1 MIAVLPGEL
10 KQSFAD
16 AVKQP
21 EKVAQVNSLSFDIL
35 PPIDILPPSDK
46 LGRAIL
52 IVRIKTRGQT

>member
-21 EKVAQVNSLSFDIL
+21 EKVAQVKGLPFYNLPLL
-35 PPIDILPPSDK
+35 PPVINLE
-46 LGRAIL
+46 
-52 IVRIKTRGQT
+52 GQS

>member
-1 MIAVLPGEL
+1 MFDCLQLSFLCLIAVLPGEL

-35 PPIDILPPSDK
+35 PPVINLE
-46 LGRAIL
+46 
-52 IVRIKTRGQT
+52 GQG